1 MEKKLGR
8 HGWLFILAAT
18 VLLAVFLV
26 YPVLY
31 SLYLSFTSAKEG
43 VTSFVGLGN
52 YVRLLKDPVFYL
64 ALRNTFFILII
75 QVPVM
80 LILALALAS
89 ILNNP
94 KIKLRGFFRTAIFL
108 PCVTSLIAYTIL
120 FKMLFSFDG
129 LVNKTLLALH
139 LIAEPLQW
147 FMEPSLAMFVLI
159 LAMIWRWTGYNM
171 IFYLSGMQNI
181 SNDLYEAAEID
192 GATPVQAFFRI
203 TIPCLKPM
211 ILFTTIMSTI
221 GTVQLFDE
229 PMNLSQGG
237 TTAATVG
244 PGNCFMTLS
253 VYIYNLCFKY
263 NPKFGYAS
271 TVAYAI
277 LIIIA
282 LLTVLQFRVTADKD

>member
-1 MEKKLGR
+1 
-8 HGWLFILAAT
+8 
-18 VLLAVFLV
+18 
-26 YPVLY
+26 
-31 SLYLSFTSAKEG
+31 
-43 VTSFVGLGN
+43 
-52 YVRLLKDPVFYL
+52 
-64 ALRNTFFILII
+64 
-75 QVPVM
+75 M
-80 LILALALAS
+80 LILGLALAS
-89 ILNNP
+89 ILNSP
-94 KIKLRGFFRTAIFL
+94 KIRLRGFFRTAIFL

-253 VYIYNLCFKY
+253 VYIYTLCFKY

-282 LLTVLQFRVTADKD
+282 LLTVLQFRVTADKN

>member
-1 MEKKLGR
+1 MEKKLSR
-8 HGWLFILAAT
+8 SGWLFILAAT
-18 VLLAVFLV
+18 VLLAVFLI

-31 SLYLSFTSAKEG
+31 SLYLSLTSAKEG

-52 YVRLLKDPVFYL
+52 YGKLLRDPVFYL
-64 ALRNTFFILII
+64 ALRNTFLILMI

-80 LILALALAS
+80 LILALVLAS

-147 FMEPSLAMFVLI
+147 FMEPGLAMFVLI

-181 SNDLYEAAEID
+181 PGDIYEAAEID
-192 GATPVQAFFRI
+192 GASPVQAFFHI
-203 TIPCLKPM
+203 TIPSLKPM

-282 LLTVLQFRVTADKD
+282 LLTVLQFRVTADKN